1 MKRTLD
7 LSRGSH
13 FLKIIVLSALIQL
26 SCGVSLAAYTSGEIY
41 SGTDGAKVTVDEVVK
56 KVTPGSVV
64 FFGELHNQPK
74 IKEAQLKILQLLKK
88 KYKALNVGMEFFA
101 YNDQKHVNSYRNGTL
116 AESDFLSAVKW
127 GSYDFSNYRDQ
138 VLLPSKFEAKT
149 LALNAPRSL
158 TSKIAQTGLES
169 LSDSEL
175 GMMPPDFTL
184 GNDDY
189 YIRFRSLMEDHVTDP
204 TDLKNY
210 FIAQSTWD
218 DTMAWQIVEFF
229 KNKPDR
235 ILFVI
240 VGEFHVQ
247 YGGGL
252 PDRVK
257 ARSDEAGVAVKQ
269 LSISSVALNGLNDE
283 EQEVEVLPSPDF
295 GQRADYIWT
304 FQF

>member
-1 MKRTLD
+1 MERTLD
-7 LSRGSH
+7 LGRGRHLS
-13 FLKIIVLSALIQL
+13 KAIGLSALIQIF
-26 SCGVSLAAYTSGEIY
+26 CMVSFGAFVPGEIY
-41 SGTDGAKVTVDEVVK
+41 SGIDGSQVSVEEVIS

-64 FFGELHNQPK
+64 FFGELHNQAK
-74 IKEAQLKILQLLKK
+74 VKDAQLKILQLLKK
-88 KYKALNVGMEFFA
+88 KYKTLSVGMEFFA
-101 YNDQKHVNSYRNGTL
+101 YNDQKQVNSYRMGLL
-116 AESDFLSAVKW
+116 AETDFLSAVKW

-138 VLLPSKFEAKT
+138 VLLPSKLEAKT
-149 LALNAPRSL
+149 LALNAPRNL
-158 TSKIAQTGLES
+158 TSKIAKTGLES
-169 LSDSEL
+169 LSESEVSL
-175 GMMPPDFTL
+175 MPPDFTL

-189 YIRFRSLMEDHVTDP
+189 YLRFRSLMEDHVTDP

-235 ILFVI
+235 ILFVL

-257 ARSDEAGVAVKQ
+257 ARSDEAGIGLKQ
-269 LSISSVALNGLNDE
+269 ISISSVALNGLNEE
-283 EQEVEVLPSPDF
+283 EQEMEVLPSSDF

>member
-1 MKRTLD
+1 MRRTLD
-7 LSRGSH
+7 LGRGKH
-13 FLKIIVLSALIQL
+13 LLKAIGVSALIQIF
-26 SCGVSLAAYTSGEIY
+26 CMVSFAGYVPGEIY
-41 SGTDGAKVTVDEVVK
+41 LGTDGSAVTVEELVNT
-56 KVTPGSVV
+56 VTPGSVV

-74 IKEAQLKILQLLKK
+74 IRDAQLKILQLLKK

-101 YNDQKHVNSYRNGTL
+101 YNDQKQVNSYRMGLL

-138 VLLPSKFEAKT
+138 VLFPGKLEGKT

-169 LSDSEL
+169 LSDSEVGL
-175 GMMPPDFTL
+175 MPPDFTL

-189 YIRFRSLMEDHVTDP
+189 YMRFRSLMADHVTDP

-257 ARSDEAGVAVKQ
+257 ARSDEAGMGLKQ

-283 EQEVEVLPSPDF
+283 EQKAEVLPSSDF
-295 GQRADYIWT
+295 GQRADYVWT